1 VNAYIRPLL
10 RFWWVLALGLVV
22 ALVSGILVTDSVQKL
37 GIPPKLKSRSTP
49 EYQADAQLVVDS
61 AQGWLFRSNIRV
73 STPQTPKTT
82 RQCTRPTGSSAQV
95 CKLYTIQQPPT
106 VEDHTPNI
114 PLLVRYANVYPS
126 LIESTPFL
134 KYRDKLYPDLPKNA
148 SMTATA
154 LGATRSGG
162 RIHESPVPFDVI
174 SVTAK
179 TPKAA
184 LTVANATLKAFGRW
198 INDQQA
204 ASGIAKKDRIVI
216 RPIVAPTKATDITAS
231 TTTLAALIAV
241 LVFGLFVALA
251 YMLERAFPRR
261 ERIVDTSP
269 VPTMPSPA
277 DRRERDREDV
287 YVGSEYSRARTSDA
301 PL

>member
-10 RFWWVLALGLVV
+10 RFWWVLAIGLVV
-22 ALVSGILVTDSVQKL
+22 ALVAGILVTDSVKL
-37 GIPPKLKSRSTP
+37 GVPPKLKSRSTP

-73 STPQTPKTT
+73 ATPQPPKTQ

-95 CKLYTIQQPPT
+95 CKNVVIQQQPT
-106 VEDHTPNI
+106 IEDHPPNI

-134 KYRDKLYPDLPKNA
+134 DYRNKLYPDLPKGA
-148 SMTATA
+148 AMSATA

-174 SVTAK
+174 TVTAK

-184 LTVANATLKAFGRW
+184 LTVANATLVAFGRW
-198 INDQQA
+198 INEQQA
-204 ASGIAKKDRIVI
+204 AAGIARKDRIVI
-216 RPIVAPTKATDITAS
+216 RPIVAPDKATNITSS

-241 LVFGLFVALA
+241 LVFGLFVGLVF
-251 YMLERAFPRR
+251 MLERAFPRR
-261 ERIVDTSP
+261 ERIVEASP
-269 VPTMPSPA
+269 APAPGPA
-277 DRRERDREDV
+277 DRREREREDV

>member
-22 ALVSGILVTDSVQKL
+22 ALVSGILVTDSVKKL
-37 GIPPKLKSRSTP
+37 GVPPKLKSRSTP
-49 EYQADAQLVVDS
+49 EFQADAQLVVDS

-73 STPQTPKTT
+73 ATPQPDKTQ
-82 RQCTRPTGSSAQV
+82 RQCQRNSSGAQV
-95 CKLYTIQQPPT
+95 CENVTIKQDPT
-106 VEDHTPNI
+106 IEDQTPNVN
-114 PLLVRYANVYPS
+114 LLVQRANIYPS

-134 KYRDKLYPDLPKNA
+134 RYRDKLSPDLPKGA
-148 SMTATA
+148 KMTATA

-184 LTVANATLKAFGRW
+184 LTVANATLTAFGRW
-198 INDQQA
+198 IDEQQA
-204 ASGIAKKDRIVI
+204 SAGIARKDRIVI
-216 RPIVAPTKATDITAS
+216 RPIVAPTKATDITSS

-241 LVFGLFVALA
+241 LVFGLFVGLA

-261 ERIVDTSP
+261 ERIVEAAP
-269 VPTMPSPA
+269 APAPAKPSPA
-277 DRRERDREDV
+277 DRRDREDV
-287 YVGSEYSRARTSDA
+287 YVGPEYSRARASDA